1 MLLEVLKIS
10 LNIRSK
16 TALGGFAKI
25 VNYKAFVHVENVL
38 LRNVYDW
45 IYSRIIIH
53 CFTDA
58 HTSHVRF
65 THWMYASISTVH
77 CLQHLR
83 QS

>member
-45 IYSRIIIH
+45 IYSRIY
-53 CFTDA
+53 TA
-58 HTSHVRF
+58 LLMHTRHMSDSL
-65 THWMYASISTVH
+65 TGCTQAY
-77 CLQHLR
+77 LQCIVCNI
-83 QS
+83 